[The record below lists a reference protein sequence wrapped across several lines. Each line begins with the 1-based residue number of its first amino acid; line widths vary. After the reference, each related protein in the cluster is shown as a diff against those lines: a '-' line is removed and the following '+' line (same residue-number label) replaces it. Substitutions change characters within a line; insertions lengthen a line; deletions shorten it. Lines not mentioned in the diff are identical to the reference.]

1 MSALHNIRHEE
12 PVGDTGAMR
21 RVYLYPGQIVTSGQP
36 LMVSTILGSCVSIS
50 MWDPVAGVG
59 GINHYLLPFNP
70 LSERSTSGQT
80 DLRYGNTAI
89 ERLIEELTGLGVK
102 KQRIVA
108 KIVGGASILTGFS
121 GSRQSIGDQNV
132 AVARQLLAKHGI
144 EISAEQTGG
153 TRGRKLL
160 FHTGNGSVFSKEI

>member
-1 MSALHNIRHEE
+1 MSALHNVQHQTLAA
-12 PVGDTGAMR
+12 DTEAMR

-50 MWDPVAGVG
+50 MWDPSTLIG
-59 GINHYLLPFNP
+59 GINHYLLPNNP
-70 LSERSTSGQT
+70 VPGQS

-89 ERLIEELTGLGVK
+89 ERLIEQLAGLGVK

-108 KIVGGASILTGFS
+108 KVIGGASVLTSFS

>member
-1 MSALHNIRHEE
+1 MSALHKIRHEE
-12 PVGDTGAMR
+12 PAGDTGAMR

-50 MWDPVAGVG
+50 MWDPVAAVG

-70 LSERSTSGQT
+70 LSTSGQS

-89 ERLIEELTGLGVK
+89 ERLIEELLGLGVK

-153 TRGRKLL
+153 TRGRKFL